1 MVEHSDIGL
10 KRVGIE
16 DSGAEAT
23 LANEVG
29 LKVWRVR
36 RMSHLPDRGPQ
47 GKQGL

>member
-1 MVEHSDIGL
+1 MVEHSDVGL
-10 KRVGIE
+10 NR

-29 LKVWRVR
+29 LKVLRMW
-36 RMSHLPDRGPQ
+36 RMSHLPERGPQ